1 MQLRSAFG
9 FKFRQNTDYLLLFV
23 GCNESSQSATEQTS
37 QEQTST
43 GSDITNGQDEKTQDN
58 SGIQDDTAEKQPG
71 EGKERLNEDEPTQPG
86 SMTREDEESGM
97 RNSHCKLRGLPK
109 CLTLTNNLFFLFS
122 LLVLNYSRGGVGWG
136 SGVSR
141 GSWGIRFDGYF

>member
-1 MQLRSAFG
+1 MQLHSAFG

-58 SGIQDDTAEKQPG
+58 SAIQDDTAEKQPG

-86 SMTREDEESGM
+86 SMTREDEESG
-97 RNSHCKLRGLPK
+97 KLRGLPK

-122 LLVLNYSRGGVGWG
+122 LLVLNYSRGGVGW
-136 SGVSR
+136 VSR